1 MSVRLS
7 CALRPGVRF
16 TRRSGLWRFGERYR
30 VAVGIGDL
38 HVADTVRVSL
48 DWLMFDTFGGQA
60 LQKRVESGNGEG
72 DPARARPRRVR
83 LNEQGGVL
91 VDVPQD
97 LFACAQVRRPPE
109 EPCVPIDR
117 DIQPGYRD
125 TRDEVGDCALH
136 AAPRW
141 SAQAGTVAHRPP
153 GR

>member
-16 TRRSGLWRFGERYR
+16 TRRSGLWRLGERYR

-48 DWLMFDTFGGQA
+48 DWFMFDTFGGQA

-72 DPARARPRRVR
+72 DPARARPRCVR
-83 LNEQGGVL
+83 LNEQCGVL
-91 VDVPQD
+91 VDVPED
-97 LFACAQVRRPPE
+97 FFARTQVRRSPK

-117 DIQPGYRD
+117 GIQLGYGD
-125 TRDEVGDCALH
+125 TSDEVGDCALH
-136 AAPRW
+136 ATPR
-141 SAQAGTVAHRPP
+141 
-153 GR
+153 